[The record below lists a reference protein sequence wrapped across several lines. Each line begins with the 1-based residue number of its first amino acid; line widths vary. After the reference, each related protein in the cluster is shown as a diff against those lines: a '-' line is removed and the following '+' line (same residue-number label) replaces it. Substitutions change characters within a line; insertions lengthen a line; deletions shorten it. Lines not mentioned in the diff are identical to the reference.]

1 VTEEIVAAIA
11 VGFMAGVSSG
21 LLGIGGGALFVPA
34 LIFLLGL
41 SQIDAEATSL
51 VAIVPTAIVGA
62 MRQRSYGNLNLR
74 DGLLIGLLALPAAIG
89 GSLLAEALG
98 ERLLELL
105 FAALQAVVAVGLARR
120 AMSPERVDDAPRV

>member
-74 DGLLIGLLALPAAIG
+74 DGLLIGLLALPAAVG
-89 GSLLAEALG
+89 GSVLAEALG

-105 FAALQAVVAVGLARR
+105 FAALQAVVAIGLARR
-120 AMSPERVDDAPRV
+120 AMAPERVDDAPRV